1 MEIPPYNPAPIP
13 VLVIKHAFKLI
24 NIIGVAIAVDL
35 LGLGLY
41 FFTARV
47 NDAIRRRPEE
57 AMKALTVADL
67 ERAQEAEALL
77 RAKRARR
84 DIGLIERPAQRPWL
98 KDGDEQGGVQ

>member
-1 MEIPPYNPAPIP
+1 MA
-13 VLVIKHAFKLI
+13 V
-24 NIIGVAIAVDL
+24 AVDL

-57 AMKALTVADL
+57 EMKALTVADL
-67 ERAQEAEALL
+67 ERAQEAEAML

-84 DIGLIERPAQRPWL
+84 EFGMIERPSNRSWL
-98 KDGDEQGGVQ
+98 KDGDDQGGVR